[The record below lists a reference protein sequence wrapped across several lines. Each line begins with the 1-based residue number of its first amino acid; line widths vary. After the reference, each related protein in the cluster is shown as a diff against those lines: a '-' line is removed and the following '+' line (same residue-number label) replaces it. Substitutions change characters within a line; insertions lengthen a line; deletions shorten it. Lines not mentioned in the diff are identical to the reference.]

1 MACQQAA
8 VDVAIVGAGISGL
21 VCAFALHTAGY
32 TVAVMD
38 ARKRVGGRLLSVR
51 GSDLGASWT
60 FPPHE
65 WRVKALAK
73 AVGVVAIEQNV
84 DGEAYQVDRG
94 QAHRVGNAGA
104 RMAPCGGDAV
114 RFSGGYASLPAK
126 LAEKLPA
133 GAVHLDSRVASVAAI
148 DGGGIKLKYT
158 HRGDS
163 AEIVARRVVVAAPPG
178 VVAATIVFEPA
189 LSTAQER
196 KQRSTATWCGDWCKV
211 AATFKT
217 PFWRSAHASGVVATP
232 GPIQIWWEGSAGAPE
247 VSASLVG
254 LGVGAATRAVGGE
267 SGEALSGDAEAR
279 AIVLSALSPAFGAAL
294 VAEQLVD
301 VSAKCWMKDNLT
313 FAPSGSHRDYGAALL
328 RAPTSWGVHW
338 AGTET
343 ERANGHVEG
352 AIQAGERAAKEIA
365 AALGAAAR

>member
-1 MACQQAA
+1 MACSQ
-8 VDVAIVGAGISGL
+8 VLDVVIVGAGISGL
-21 VCAFALHTAGY
+21 VCASALHAAGY

-65 WRVKALAK
+65 WRVIALAK
-73 AVGVVAIEQNV
+73 TLGVDAVEQSVN
-84 DGEAYQVDRG
+84 GEAYQVQRG
-94 QAHRVGNAGA
+94 ESRGLGNAGA
-104 RMAPCGGDAV
+104 GMAPCGGDAV
-114 RFSGGYASLPAK
+114 RFNGGYAMLPTK
-126 LAEKLPA
+126 LAETLPA
-133 GAVHLDSRVASVAAI
+133 GALHLETRVASVAAI
-148 DGGGIKLKYT
+148 DGGRIKLAYT
-158 HRGDS
+158 HRGED

-189 LSTAQER
+189 LSSAQQH

-217 PFWRSAHASGVVATP
+217 PFWRAAGASGVVATP
-232 GPIQIWWEGSAGAPE
+232 GPIEIWWEGSAGAAE
-247 VSASLVG
+247 KTASLVG
-254 LGVGAATRAVGGE
+254 LGVGASTRAVGGE
-267 SGEALSGDAEAR
+267 SGEVLSGDAGAR
-279 AIVLSALSPAFGAAL
+279 AIVLSALSPAFGAAV

-301 VSAKCWMKDNLT
+301 VSAKCWMKDYLT
-313 FAPSGSHRDYGAALL
+313 FAPGTQRDYGAALL
-328 RAPTSWGVHW
+328 RAPTTWGVHW

-352 AIQAGERAAKEIA
+352 AVQAGERAAKEVA
-365 AALGAAAR
+365 AALGAATR